1 MSFQK
6 LERSTR
12 DFDKRK
18 QQMFGVAVAV
28 IKPCK
33 YFTIRKRKFKFL
45 KCSNKF
51 ACSNVYY
58 KHFLSMYSKFF
69 IYVFKSIVGFIIGS
83 NF

>member
-45 KCSNKF
+45 KCS
-51 ACSNVYY
+51 
-58 KHFLSMYSKFF
+58 SKFCMF
-69 IYVFKSIVGFIIGS
+69 
-83 NF
+83 